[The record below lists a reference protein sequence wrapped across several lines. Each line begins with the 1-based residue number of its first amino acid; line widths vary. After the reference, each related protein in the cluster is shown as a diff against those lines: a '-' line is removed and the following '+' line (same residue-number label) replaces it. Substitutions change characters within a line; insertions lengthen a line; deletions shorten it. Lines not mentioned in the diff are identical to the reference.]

1 VAGRAF
7 FSPSDWNFDMRWA
20 RKRVALVCAAITLTT
35 VAIRAEE
42 KAPAAPDSIKDKLV
56 TCSAC
61 HGEGGVSQ
69 MEGAPN
75 LAAAPELYVQWQL
88 VYFRGETRK
97 NELMTPAA
105 AELTDDDIR
114 ALGAYFS
121 ALPPPPAP
129 TTADADPELTKTGA
143 KIVGDRHC
151 AQCHMP
157 NFSGNGEAPRLAGQ
171 REEYIVKALHD
182 YQHGARRG
190 RGNVI
195 MPEIAYALS
204 EDDLKAIAHFM
215 SRQP

>member
-1 VAGRAF
+1 MRRIRARF
-7 FSPSDWNFDMRWA
+7 
-20 RKRVALVCAAITLTT
+20 ALLASLIVLSS

-42 KAPAAPDSIKDKLV
+42 SGPQPPEAIKDKLV
-56 TCSAC
+56 TCLAC

-75 LAAAPELYVQWQL
+75 LAAAPDLFVEWQL

-97 NELMTPAA
+97 NELMSPAA
-105 AELTDDDIR
+105 ADLTDDDIR
-114 ALGAYFS
+114 AFGAYFA

-129 TTADADPELTKTGA
+129 TTPDSAPDLTKSGA
-143 KIVGDRHC
+143 KIVEDRHC
-151 AQCHMP
+151 AQCHLP

-171 REEYIVKALHD
+171 REEFIVKALHD

-204 EDDLKAIAHFM
+204 DDDIKAIAHFM
-215 SRQP
+215 SRQAQK

>member
-1 VAGRAF
+1 
-7 FSPSDWNFDMRWA
+7 MRWV
-20 RKRVALVCAAITLTT
+20 RKRVALVCAAIALTT
-35 VAIRAEE
+35 MTIRAEE
-42 KAPAAPDSIKDKLV
+42 SGPAVPDSIKDKLV
-56 TCSAC
+56 TCLAC
-61 HGEGGVSQ
+61 HGPGGVSQ
-69 MEGAPN
+69 MDGAPN

-97 NELMTPAA
+97 NELMTPAS

-114 ALGAYFS
+114 ALSAYFS

-129 TTADADPELTKTGA
+129 TTPDGAPDLTKAGA
-143 KIVGDRHC
+143 KIAEDRHC
-151 AQCHMP
+151 GQCHMP
-157 NFSGNGEAPRLAGQ
+157 NFAGSGEAPRLAGQ

-204 EDDLKAIAHFM
+204 EDDVKAIAHFM
-215 SRQP
+215 SRQPQK